1 MFKRLLKYARPAAGA
16 MASGMLLLMVAA
28 LFEVLQPWPLKWLV
42 DIVLGGAAA
51 PEWLARIW
59 PDFGPKSATASLAA
73 ICLAIVGLAVCHR
86 VVLTASQFLLIRAG
100 GKIVEELRCRACDHL
115 HRLSLRYHDRTK
127 VGDSLYRIAYDTQ
140 AAQSLLNGAIA
151 PAVSGMLLLVG
162 VVVVM
167 FSIDAWLTV
176 AALAVA
182 PVFWLLIHLF
192 GKTIEQRSSQYHRQE
207 SALVSFIT
215 ESLSSIRAIQAYS
228 QEPLTA
234 RRFDEAAERSLA
246 TNQKLVLAQL
256 VFSACVGLVMACG
269 TAAVVWLGTQR
280 VLAGTLSLGDVLVFL
295 AYLGMLYAP
304 MKAFSEGTSVVQS
317 AGTQLK
323 RVFDVLDTEPDVQ
336 TKPGAIAPAHVRGKI
351 EFQQVGFEYEAGQPV
366 LRDVN
371 FTIEPG
377 SIVAIVG
384 RTGAGKSTLVSLL
397 LRFYDPQRGAIL
409 LDGRDLTDL
418 PLEWLR
424 SQVSIVLQD
433 PILFSTSI
441 AENIAYARS
450 GATREQV
457 IAAARRGE
465 ADEFIQRLPEGY
477 DAMLGER
484 GVNLSGG
491 QRQRLSLAR
500 AILKDSPIL
509 ILDEPT
515 SALDAH
521 TEASLMASIEE
532 LAQGKTTLLI
542 AHRLSTVRIAD
553 AIVVMDHG
561 RVVEY
566 GTPDE
571 LLSRDS
577 AYRRLFRSQRG
588 SLTEVEAVSGSF

>member
-1 MFKRLLKYARPAAGA
+1 MLRRLLTYARPAAGA
-16 MASGMLLLMVAA
+16 MAAGMLLLMAAA
-28 LFEVLQPWPLKWLV
+28 LLEVLQPWPLKWLV
-42 DIVLGGAAA
+42 DIVLGGAVPPA
-51 PEWLARIW
+51 WLAWIW
-59 PDFGPKSATASLAA
+59 PDFGPKSATASLTA
-73 ICLAIVGLAVCHR
+73 ICVAIVGLAVCHR
-86 VVLTASQFLLIRAG
+86 VTLTASQFLLIRAG
-100 GKIVEELRCRACDHL
+100 GKLVQELRCRACDHL

-151 PAVSGMLLLVG
+151 PAVSGSLLLVG

-182 PVFWLLIHLF
+182 PVFWLLIRLF

-207 SALVSFIT
+207 SALVSFVT
-215 ESLSSIRAIQAYS
+215 ESMSSIRAIQAYS
-228 QEPLTA
+228 QEPMMA
-234 RRFDEAAERSLA
+234 SRFNEAAEKSLA

-256 VFSACVGLVMACG
+256 AFSACVGLAMAAG

-317 AGTQLK
+317 AGTQLR
-323 RVFDVLDTEPDVQ
+323 RVFDVLDTEPEVRS
-336 TKPGAIAPAHVRGKI
+336 KPGAIAPQQVRGRI
-351 EFQQVGFEYEAGQPV
+351 EFQQVEFEYEERQPV

-371 FTIEPG
+371 FTIEAG
-377 SIVAIVG
+377 RIAAIVG
-384 RTGAGKSTLVSLL
+384 RTGAGKSTLASLL
-397 LRFYDPQRGAIL
+397 LRFYDPQHGSIL
-409 LDGRDLTDL
+409 LDGRKLTDL

-433 PILFSTSI
+433 PILFSASI

-457 IAAARRGE
+457 MAAARRAE
-465 ADEFIQRLPEGY
+465 ADEFIQRLPDGY
-477 DAMLGER
+477 ETLLGER

-500 AILKDSPIL
+500 AILKDAPIL

-532 LAQGKTTLLI
+532 VTQGRTTLLI

-553 AIVVMDHG
+553 TIIVMDHG
-561 RVVEY
+561 RVVEC
-566 GTPDE
+566 GAPDE
-571 LLSRDS
+571 LLGRDS

-588 SLTEVEAVSGSF
+588 SLSEAEAVAGSY

>member
-1 MFKRLLKYARPAAGA
+1 
-16 MASGMLLLMVAA
+16 
-28 LFEVLQPWPLKWLV
+28 
-42 DIVLGGAAA
+42 
-51 PEWLARIW
+51 
-59 PDFGPKSATASLAA
+59 
-73 ICLAIVGLAVCHR
+73 
-86 VVLTASQFLLIRAG
+86 
-100 GKIVEELRCRACDHL
+100 
-115 HRLSLRYHDRTK
+115 
-127 VGDSLYRIAYDTQ
+127 
-140 AAQSLLNGAIA
+140 
-151 PAVSGMLLLVG
+151 
-162 VVVVM
+162 
-167 FSIDAWLTV
+167 V

-182 PVFWLLIHLF
+182 PIFWLLIHLF

-228 QEPLTA
+228 QEPMMA
-234 RRFDEAAERSLA
+234 QRFDEAAERSLA
-246 TNQKLVLAQL
+246 TNQKLVMAQL
-256 VFSACVGLVMACG
+256 VFSAFVGLVMAGG

-295 AYLGMLYAP
+295 AYLGMLYTP
-304 MKAFSEGTSVVQS
+304 MKAFSDGTSVVQS
-317 AGTQLK
+317 AGTQLR
-323 RVFDVLDTEPDVQ
+323 RVFDVLDTASEVHS
-336 TKPGAIAPAHVRGKI
+336 KPGAIAPQQVRGRI
-351 EFQQVGFEYEAGQPV
+351 EFQQVEFEYEACQPV

-384 RTGAGKSTLVSLL
+384 RTGAGKSTLASLL
-397 LRFYDPQRGAIL
+397 LRFYDPQRGHIL
-409 LDGRDLTDL
+409 LDGRKLTDL

-424 SQVSIVLQD
+424 SQISIVLQD

-457 IAAARRGE
+457 IAAARRAE

-477 DAMLGER
+477 EALLGER

-500 AILKDSPIL
+500 AILKDAPIL

-532 LAQGKTTLLI
+532 LAEGKTTLLI

-553 AIVVMDHG
+553 AILVMDHG

-566 GTPDE
+566 GPPDE

-577 AYRRLFRSQRG
+577 EYRRLFRSQCG
-588 SLTEVEAVSGSF
+588 SMAETEAVSGSF